1 MKAVHLL
8 PVVCMDSG
16 KSETRCKGEFP
27 MSIDFA
33 KDYQGSVQRQLDGFG
48 VSVSL
53 EDLLSHQ
60 NEFRENH
67 NVQHL
72 RVSPI

>member
-1 MKAVHLL
+1 
-8 PVVCMDSG
+8 
-16 KSETRCKGEFP
+16 